1 MTFSAAAAVSSAAIS
16 ETSLSIPDS
25 VLSRLVASAAA
36 AASTEVLASTVASA
50 LAIGAILDAEAS
62 GDVRSMACMT
72 LTILRFF

>member
-16 ETSLSIPDS
+16 VSILSILDS
-25 VLSRLVASAAA
+25 VLSRLAASAAA
-36 AASTEVLASTVASA
+36 AASAMASA
-50 LAIGAILDAEAS
+50 LEIGVILDAEAG